1 MRTGT
6 IIKTEVVRADKATPE
21 GWAMTSLVIAIAAVM
36 VWAFLCGIVG
46 DVAERR
52 GHSGLRWFFL
62 SFFCSPLIGYFVVE
76 LLPSA
81 ADLTPVGY
89 APCPY
94 CSRTVK
100 VGREICPYCNAD
112 LTGKGKAVKRAA

>member
-1 MRTGT
+1 
-6 IIKTEVVRADKATPE
+6 
-21 GWAMTSLVIAIAAVM
+21 MTSFVIAITASV
-36 VWAFLCGIVG
+36 VWIFLCAVVG
-46 DVAERR
+46 DLADKI
-52 GHSGLRWFFL
+52 GHDGILWFFFSL
-62 SFFCSPLIGYFVVE
+62 FCSPLIGFFVVE

-100 VGREICPYCNAD
+100 IGRDICPYCHAD
-112 LTGKGKAVKRAA
+112 LTGKGKAEKQAA